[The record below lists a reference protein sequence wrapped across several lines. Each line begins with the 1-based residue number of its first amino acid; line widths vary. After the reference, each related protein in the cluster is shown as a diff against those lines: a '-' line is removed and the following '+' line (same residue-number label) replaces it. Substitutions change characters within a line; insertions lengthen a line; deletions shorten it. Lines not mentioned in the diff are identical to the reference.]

1 MSKHVALFSNYN
13 DYDSTKYNLLA
24 LFPDNEKPQLNDL
37 SKILYSKGLEEL
49 DDDFILKVVA
59 LYRTLETGESVKIY
73 HHSVDT
79 NCKLSWIE
87 TGKALE

>member
-37 SKILYSKGLEEL
+37 SKE
-49 DDDFILKVVA
+49 
-59 LYRTLETGESVKIY
+59 
-73 HHSVDT
+73 
-79 NCKLSWIE
+79 
-87 TGKALE
+87 